1 MKISLRGTDK
11 SGICAVG
18 TVLHPRGNMGV
29 ELLKNGLA
37 RVSDWSARMM
47 NPLDIPA
54 FRVAENNAKVRPIMS
69 M

>member
-1 MKISLRGTDK
+1 
-11 SGICAVG
+11 
-18 TVLHPRGNMGV
+18 V
-29 ELLKNGLA
+29 EFVPLEPSIILKNGLA

-54 FRVAENNAKVRPIMS
+54 FRVAENNAKVS